1 MNNKLVSIIIPVYN
15 RGKMISEAIKS
26 SLNQTYNNIEI
37 IVVNDGSTDN
47 TLEVVETLQETNTKI
62 KIINQENKG
71 VSQARITGLNNASGE
86 YVMFLDS
93 DDLISKN
100 YVSSLVQALE
110 ESKTKVALSRRY
122 QEMGPLR
129 ILYNKYPNFMDL
141 REDKYY
147 LPTFWVGV
155 NCKLYE
161 RKSLELLDF
170 GLKANEDL
178 AFNYYDLASKRYI
191 SCNNKAIYTQRFAE
205 NSLAKDLIYGNLE
218 HIDNTIKPLEIEHT
232 LFDNNN
238 LLKKYNRELEAIFI
252 KNVFERIF
260 NIWFSKESKEK
271 KDELIIC
278 LLKYLNFYFPNWRIN
293 KYYLE
298 SFKGFPLDS
307 KMYVNV
313 ASFLIRNI
321 ATNEISS
328 CSKTIYDF
336 NNILRK

>member
-1 MNNKLVSIIIPVYN
+1 MKLVSIIIPVYN
-15 RGKMISEAIKS
+15 REKMISEAIKS
-26 SLNQTYNNIEI
+26 CLNQTYDNIEI
-37 IVVNDGSTDN
+37 IVVNDGSKDN
-47 TLEVVETLQETNTKI
+47 TLKVIEALQEQNTKI
-62 KIINQENKG
+62 KVINQENKG

-110 ESKTKVALSRRY
+110 ESKTKVALARRY

-129 ILYNKYPNFMDL
+129 VLYNKYPNYMNL
-141 REDKYY
+141 REDKHY

-178 AFNYYDLASKRYI
+178 AFNYYDLATKRYV

-205 NSLAKDLIYGNLE
+205 NSLAKDLIYGNLD
-218 HIDNTIKPLEIEHT
+218 HIGNTIKPLEIEMN
-232 LFDNNN
+232 LFSDSN
-238 LLKKYNRELEAIFI
+238 LLDEYCEELEAIFI
-252 KNVFERIF
+252 KNIFERIF
-260 NIWFSKESKEK
+260 NIWISKEPKEK
-271 KDELIIC
+271 KDELVIC
-278 LLKYLNFYFPNWRIN
+278 LLKYLNFYFPYWRNN

-298 SFKGFPLDS
+298 SFKVFPLDS
-307 KMYVNV
+307 KMYVNIT
-313 ASFLIRNI
+313 AFLLRNI
-321 ATNEISS
+321 TVDEQKDCNE
-328 CSKTIYDF
+328 TINDF
-336 NNILRK
+336 NNILKK